1 MGAQPPNT
9 ILGWEGGK
17 KKIAKQQEPF
27 CYNGINMT
35 TRLILAIFS
44 TLLEEVALAVIVLW
58 GLPQLGIY
66 IPLAG
71 LIALMVAWGAF
82 SVFIYRLGSRAL
94 RRKPVIGLL
103 PMVDSRGKVVSPLAQ
118 EGLVK
123 IKGELWQAASAG
135 ERIDAGEKVIVVD
148 QDGLKLVVRKIS
160 NSDLEETE

>member
-1 MGAQPPNT
+1 LGAQPPNT

-35 TRLILAIFS
+35 TRLVLAVIS
-44 TLLEEVALAVIVLW
+44 TLLEEAALAVIVLW
-58 GLPQLGIY
+58 GLPQIGVH
-66 IPLAG
+66 IPLPG

-103 PMVDSRGKVVSPLAQ
+103 PMVGSRGKVVSPLAQ

-123 IKGELWQAASAG
+123 IKGELWQAKSAG
-135 ERIDAGEKVIVVD
+135 EEIDAGEKVIVVD

-160 NSDLEETE
+160 NSDLEGTE